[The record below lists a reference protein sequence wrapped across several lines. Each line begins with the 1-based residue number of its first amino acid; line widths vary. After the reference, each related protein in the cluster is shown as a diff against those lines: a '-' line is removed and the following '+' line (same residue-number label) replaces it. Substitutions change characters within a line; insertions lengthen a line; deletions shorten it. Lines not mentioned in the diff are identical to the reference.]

1 MNYTV
6 EICSALIENRKL
18 RLISALADTVGI
30 NEREC
35 RAQLT
40 SLCADG
46 TLRVDRDYVLIN
58 DEAKAKRVAKGA
70 QPPTK
75 DETRVAARM
84 AANAKASGS
93 TVAAKRERQPP
104 VDVPVPSFIKIE
116 KGIPIPAKRWGK
128 VAAVCPWPFLEM
140 EVGDS
145 FAVPVPDDMKPTQV
159 AGTLRKAA
167 TSVRRTVPGLRV
179 TIRTE
184 LGDKTVRCWRDPDA
198 ESNETPAPSPAAR
211 ASKGIRLPIDK
222 RPGTSA
228 RT

>member
-18 RLISALADTVGI
+18 RLISALADAVGI

-46 TLRVDRDYVLIN
+46 TLRVDRDYVLIK
-58 DEAKAKRVAKGA
+58 DEAKAKQVAKGV
-70 QPPTK
+70 QPPSK
-75 DETRVAARM
+75 AETRVAERM
-84 AANAKASGS
+84 TANAKASGPA
-93 TVAAKRERQPP
+93 VAAGTKRERQPP
-104 VDVPVPSFIKIE
+104 VDVPVPSLIKIE

-128 VAAVCPWPFLEM
+128 VAGVCPWPFLQM
-140 EVGDS
+140 DVGDS
-145 FAVPVPDDMKPTQV
+145 FAVPVPDDLKPTQV

-167 TSVRRTVPGLRV
+167 TNIRRLLPGLRV

-184 LGDKTVRCWRDPDA
+184 VGDKTVRCWRDADA
-198 ESNETPAPSPAAR
+198 EPKQTPQVASSSN
-211 ASKGIRLPIDK
+211 GVRLPIDK
-222 RPGTSA
+222 RPGASA
-228 RT
+228 RA